1 MKSSCIPHPAN
12 EQLVIIRQWQL
23 EFCEDNTAAAALLS
37 YFEYWHNIKLAMR
50 QQNKKLIRVAG
61 DHGEEIEVD
70 ISLYQWHTSEDL
82 AAGIMGIIKGKN
94 TINDGLAVLVSKGV
108 ISVHNNPNPR
118 FKFDR
123 TRYFLF
129 YPETCIEFLKT
140 YRGVQLDAR
149 EVQTD
154 KPIVQIDQ
162 TITETPTET
171 PTEREYIS
179 PPGKTNGAKPTKE
192 PLADILE
199 YANKGVSEDTAPNP
213 QDQYWQRRDPAL
225 RVAQVNLG
233 QFNQVEKSDI
243 LALVAMPDFEPP
255 RWELAVM
262 DTARH
267 YKGQGKVARAIEMY
281 HAGGSYEAWRR
292 KTYEQETPIKPTEK
306 LSFGAV

>member
-1 MKSSCIPHPAN
+1 MSIVRVTKDKNYFHASNEPFNDPAMSWGA
-12 EQLVIIRQWQL
+12 R
-23 EFCEDNTAAAALLS
+23 
-37 YFEYWHNIKLAMR
+37 
-50 QQNKKLIRVAG
+50 
-61 DHGEEIEVD
+61 
-70 ISLYQWHTSEDL
+70 
-82 AAGIMGIIKGKN
+82 GIMGYLLSKP
-94 TINDGLAVLVSKGV
+94 DGWEVRNYDLYRKSPDGRRKVNGYLGELKKAGYLRRYKVYKPAMVGRGRIEWVTEIYERKEMNPDNV
-108 ISVHNNPNPR
+108 RCIQNVTVEDVNVKSVNVEESG
-118 FKFDR
+118 D
-123 TRYFLF
+123 
-129 YPETCIEFLKT
+129 
-140 YRGVQLDAR
+140 
-149 EVQTD
+149 
-154 KPIVQIDQ
+154 ID
-162 TITETPTET
+162 ITESAITNPIITKESK
-171 PTEREYIS
+171 PS
-179 PPGKTNGAKPTKE
+179 PPGKTNGTKPTKE

-213 QDQYWQRRDPAL
+213 QDVYWQHRDPAL

-243 LALVAMPDFEPP
+243 LALVALPDFEPP

>member
-1 MKSSCIPHPAN
+1 MSDTFQDFIHDSTPAN
-12 EQLVIIRQWQL
+12 KHIIKALKLV
-23 EFCEDNTAAAALLS
+23 D
-37 YFEYWHNIKLAMR
+37 
-50 QQNKKLIRVAG
+50 
-61 DHGEEIEVD
+61 
-70 ISLYQWHTSEDL
+70 
-82 AAGIMGIIKGKN
+82 GIIACKIIYASNLRDKVCRLGISRIANELGISKS
-94 TINDGLAVLVSKGV
+94 TVSRSLDQLIKDGYITMEKERTNLAPS
-108 ISVHNNPNPR
+108 HYQP
-118 FKFDR
+118 
-123 TRYFLF
+123 
-129 YPETCIEFLKT
+129 
-140 YRGVQLDAR
+140 
-149 EVQTD
+149 TD
-154 KPIVQIDQ
+154 KLFNLLPSGVAECNSGVAECNQDKNK
-162 TITETPTET
+162 ITSNKEKESEP
-171 PTEREYIS
+171 S
-179 PPGKTNGAKPTKE
+179 PLGKTNGAKPTKE

-199 YANKGVSEDTAPNP
+199 YANKGVSEETAPNP